1 MPVDIPDPNNV
12 VAASTGAIVGIPT
25 SSITA
30 VTSNIDGAQ
39 KKVAELGLKSK
50 KTVEDDPTDDD
61 VSNMFELVKLAIV
74 NGATVTDIDLKA
86 FIPHFQEEVKLKT
99 KKYTNAKIVSFFTG
113 GTFTFLMYLF
123 IEYLKTVT

>member
-1 MPVDIPDPNNV
+1 MTPVDIPDPTATLTAN
-12 VAASTGAIVGIPT
+12 IT
-25 SSITA
+25 SPIAPIAA
-30 VTSNIDGAQ
+30 VTSNVDSAQ

-50 KTVEDDPTDDD
+50 KPVEDDPTDDD

-99 KKYTNAKIVSFFTG
+99 KKYTNSKIVGFFTG

>member
-1 MPVDIPDPNNV
+1 MSPVDIPDPTPNLTAS
-12 VAASTGAIVGIPT
+12 VASPIVAPINASVTGM
-25 SSITA
+25 
-30 VTSNIDGAQ
+30 DGAQ
-39 KKVAELGLKSK
+39 KKVAEFGLKAK
-50 KTVEDDPTDDD
+50 LANDDPTDDD

-99 KKYTNAKIVSFFTG
+99 KKYTNSKIVGFFTG